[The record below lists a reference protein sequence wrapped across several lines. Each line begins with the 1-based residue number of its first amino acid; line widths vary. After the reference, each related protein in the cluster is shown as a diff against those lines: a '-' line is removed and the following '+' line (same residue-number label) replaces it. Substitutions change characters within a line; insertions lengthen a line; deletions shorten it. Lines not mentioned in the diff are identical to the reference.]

1 MEKEKVFE
9 NLEDLVSDSLKE
21 LVKKGDLSPTE
32 LERAEKA
39 VCLMEKLVKL
49 KEGGY
54 AEDGYSMRS
63 YNRGRSMD
71 NNMGGYVYSGR
82 YNNRS
87 IDYMPNSYMME
98 YPESY
103 ARGRD
108 PNTGRYV
115 SRDYGYSGRRYYD
128 MGYSGHSIEDRAV
141 DCLEQ
146 MMDSAASDYERD
158 VIKRYI
164 RMIRSD
170 M

>member
-21 LVKKGDLSPTE
+21 LVKKGDLSPAE

-49 KEGGY
+49 KEGDY

-63 YNRGRSMD
+63 YNRGR
-71 NNMGGYVYSGR
+71 YS
-82 YNNRS
+82 NRS